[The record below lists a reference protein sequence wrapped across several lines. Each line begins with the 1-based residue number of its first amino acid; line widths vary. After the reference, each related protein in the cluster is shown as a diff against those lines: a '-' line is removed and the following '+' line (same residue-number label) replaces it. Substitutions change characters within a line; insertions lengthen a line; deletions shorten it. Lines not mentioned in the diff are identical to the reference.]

1 MTGGTVDCRTAQES
15 MGVLIL
21 GAIDPIERD
30 QIETHVRTCVT
41 CAAELAELAP
51 LPGLLKRVDPS
62 FLEST
67 PAPAAILARALEQ
80 VREQEPVDL
89 ASMRRRRRP
98 RATWLLATAAA
109 VAVVIAGLAG
119 AKSAHVFP
127 FAAPAS
133 VVASAVNTATGVA
146 ATVTLHPSETG
157 TQVLLT
163 LSGVA
168 PGAHCQLVAV
178 GIDGQREVAATWVAS
193 YDGEA
198 HVAGTTGLP
207 TDQIASFDITTPA
220 GSALVSVPLSV

>member
-1 MTGGTVDCRTAQES
+1 MAQES
-15 MGVLIL
+15 LGVLVL

-30 QIETHVRTCVT
+30 QVEAHVRTCGS
-41 CAAELAELAP
+41 CAAQLAELAP
-51 LPGLLKRVDPS
+51 LPGLLKRVDAS

-80 VREQEPVDL
+80 IRAQEPVDL
-89 ASMRRRRRP
+89 DVVRRSRRP
-98 RATWLLATAAA
+98 RASWLLAAAAAA
-109 VAVVIAGLAG
+109 VVVIAGLAG
-119 AKSAHVFP
+119 AKSAQVFP
-127 FAAPAS
+127 FTAPAS
-133 VVASAVNTATGVA
+133 IVASAVNPTTGVS
-146 ATVTLHPSETG
+146 ATVTLHPAETG

-168 PGAHCQLVAV
+168 PGARCQLVAV
-178 GIDGQREVAATWVAS
+178 GKDGQREVAATWVAS

-220 GSALVSVPLSV
+220 GSALVSVPLSA